1 MVSSGA
7 DGAVATWDFRAI
19 SGVGGKDPASQ
30 AMTKPQPQAG
40 GGGNPT
46 KTIREPVCTMSH
58 CQEGKGV
65 RKSGA
70 VLLSKGAVHER
81 SVMSASSVDGK
92 MMEWDVVS
100 GRLLGKQRTGHTDV
114 VSGLSTFMESDGL
127 IRSSEDK
134 SSNMGGLITSSWDGT
149 IRMKRLQL
157 QHK

>member
-30 AMTKPQPQAG
+30 AITKPQPQAG
-40 GGGNPT
+40 GGGGNST

-92 MMEWDVVS
+92 MMEWTAQS
-100 GRLLGKQRTGHTDV
+100 A
-114 VSGLSTFMESDGL
+114 
-127 IRSSEDK
+127 
-134 SSNMGGLITSSWDGT
+134 
-149 IRMKRLQL
+149 
-157 QHK
+157 